1 MKLQVR
7 NCVTDPRFKE
17 LRRKGKPVFKP
28 SIQGSVL
35 SPGAVRVINANS
47 LSLADVNQLDS
58 LVKSGSCLV
67 AAVGVGYLD
76 DMSSVMDYLGFSS
89 EPEPVVEEASAPEPE
104 PEPEPVVEPEPEP
117 APEPVVEEVVEE
129 EPAEEEQSGYTE
141 SELAGLK
148 NSELREIALSIDSE
162 ASVSGL
168 SKKKLV
174 ALVME
179 LQNG

>member
-35 SPGAVRVINANS
+35 SPGAVRVISANS

-58 LVKSGSCLV
+58 LVKSGSCQV

-89 EPEPVVEEASAPEPE
+89 EPEPVVEEAPV
-104 PEPEPVVEPEPEP
+104 PEPEPVVEPEPE
-117 APEPVVEEVVEE
+117 PEPVVEEVVEE

-168 SKKKLV
+168 SKKHLV

>member
-89 EPEPVVEEASAPEPE
+89 EPEPVVEE
-104 PEPEPVVEPEPEP
+104 
-117 APEPVVEEVVEE
+117 VVEE

>member
-35 SPGAVRVINANS
+35 SPGAVRVISANS

-58 LVKSGSCLV
+58 LVKSGSCQV

-76 DMSSVMDYLGFSS
+76 DMSSVMDYLGYSS
-89 EPEPVVEEASAPEPE
+89 EPEPVVKAAPAPEPE
-104 PEPEPVVEPEPEP
+104 PEPEIIVEPE
-117 APEPVVEEVVEE
+117 PEPVVEEVVEE
-129 EPAEEEQSGYTE
+129 EPVEEEQSGYTE

-162 ASVSGL
+162 ANISGL
-168 SKKKLV
+168 SKKHLV